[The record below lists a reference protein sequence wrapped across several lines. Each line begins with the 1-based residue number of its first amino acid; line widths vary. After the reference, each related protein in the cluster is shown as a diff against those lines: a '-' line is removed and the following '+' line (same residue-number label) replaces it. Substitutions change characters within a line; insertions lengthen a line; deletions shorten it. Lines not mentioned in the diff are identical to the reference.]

1 MTKTT
6 DFAPPAGGMRPP
18 RNVRTDLYDLSA
30 VRVKSELDLHIVRV
44 LELHPKLK
52 VRFRNYDLASLDH
65 DTKMILLDDIDGVL
79 GVKTLKRR
87 DT

>member
-52 VRFRNYDLASLDH
+52 VRVRNYDLASLDH
-65 DTKMILLDDIDGVL
+65 DTKMILLDDINGVL

>member
-1 MTKTT
+1 MTKTA
-6 DFAPPAGGMRPP
+6 DFAPPAGAMRPP
-18 RNVRTDLYDLSA
+18 RNVRTDLDDLSA

-52 VRFRNYDLASLDH
+52 VRFRKYDLASLDH
-65 DTKMILLDDIDGVL
+65 DTKMILLDDINGVL

>member
-1 MTKTT
+1 MTKTA
-6 DFAPPAGGMRPP
+6 DFAPPAGNMRPP
-18 RNVRTDLYDLSA
+18 RNVRTDLDDLSA

-44 LELHPKLK
+44 LELNPKLK
-52 VRFRNYDLASLDH
+52 VRFRNYDLASLDQN
-65 DTKMILLDDIDGVL
+65 TKVTLLDDINAVL